1 MQVTNIFYQ
10 ILDIKLSEIVILQVD
25 NILLQIFTL

>member
-1 MQVTNIFYQ
+1 MQMTNIFYQ